1 MRFLAKFSKLLVLL
15 SILGIGMYI
24 IMPTSIEA
32 AATSMTFNPVAD
44 AYVYSNKPDA
54 NNGSAPTLRVDGSPV
69 MRSYVRFDLSSLSD
83 GLISSAILKVYAN
96 SSLSEGFSIDQLTN
110 NTWQENTIIYEN
122 APTPGPAIINS
133 GDVSSGQWVSI
144 DITSYIK
151 GAGIYSLVF
160 TPLSNTQLNLASRD
174 AEGYAPQLIV
184 TQEFSPTA
192 THTPTQVL
200 NTPTSSPTNTPSPI
214 PSISTPT
221 AIPTNTSS
229 PIPSTSTPTPV
240 PTNTTSPTAYTSTS
254 TPIPT
259 NTPTPTGYSSTPA
272 PTQASPVDISTTF
285 IPTADAYVYSSYPD
299 TNFGLFTSL
308 YVDESPT
315 ILSYLRFDL
324 SSLDYNL
331 IDNVTLRIYANSSL
345 GAGFEIEQLTDNTW
359 QEDTIDYAN
368 APAPGQSIT
377 QSGPVSTN
385 SWVSIDLTSYID
397 GPGIYSL
404 VLFPLSSTRV
414 NLASRESGSHT
425 PQLIISGSSSSLPK
439 PTNTPTSTSTSTFTP
454 TSTQT
459 SEITPTPTYSSTP
472 TPTSTSIITPAPT
485 QSNTP
490 TPTPPSTSALTP
502 APTRSNTPTPTPTNS
517 STSTPTS
524 SSTFTPTPTQSN
536 TPPPTSVPSS
546 TPTSTTAPSI
556 TPTPTST
563 SIAGSVPN
571 FSHIILIIL
580 ENREYSSVV
589 GNGSWPNFNKLASN
603 YALLT
608 QSYAVAHPSLPNY
621 IALTSGSTQG
631 ITSDCTSCFVNATN
645 IGDILEQNGKSWK
658 GYMEDM
664 PSPCYVGNSGDYAQ
678 KHNPFIYYD
687 DIRTNSNR
695 CASHVVPLTQF
706 DADLSNNQLPDFS
719 WITPNMCNDGHD
731 CSSSTADSFLGSEVN
746 KILTS
751 PSFDQNS
758 LLIITFDE
766 GTSGSSCCGLLSSA
780 GGHIATLFI
789 SGLAKAGYQDSTSY
803 DHYSI
808 LKMMADA
815 WGLPYLDHAGDS
827 STYSIINVWK

>member
-1 MRFLAKFSKLLVLL
+1 MRFLAKFSKLLILL
-15 SILGIGMYI
+15 SILGIGTYI
-24 IMPTSIEA
+24 IMPTSSEA

-96 SSLSEGFSIDQLTN
+96 SSLSDGFSIDQLAN
-110 NTWQENTIIYEN
+110 NTWQEDTLIYEN
-122 APTPGPAIINS
+122 APTPGPAITNS
-133 GDVSSGQWVSI
+133 GDVSSGQWLSI

-160 TPLSNTQLNLASRD
+160 TALSSTQLNLASR
-174 AEGYAPQLIV
+174 ESGSYAPQLIV

-192 THTPTQVL
+192 TYTPTQVL
-200 NTPTSSPTNTPSPI
+200 DTPTSSPTKTPTLI
-214 PSISTPT
+214 PPTSTPT
-221 AIPTNTSS
+221 AIPTNTSA

-240 PTNTTSPTAYTSTS
+240 PTNTLTPVPPTS
-254 TPIPT
+254 TPTPVPT
-259 NTPTPTGYSSTPA
+259 NTPTPTAYSSTPA
-272 PTQASPVDISTTF
+272 PSQASPVDLSTTF
-285 IPTADAYVYSSYPD
+285 APSADAYVYSSYPD
-299 TNFGLFTSL
+299 TNFGLYSSL
-308 YVDESPT
+308 YVDESPA
-315 ILSYLRFDL
+315 ILSYMRFDL
-324 SSLDYNL
+324 SSLDYST

-368 APAPGQSIT
+368 APTPGQSIT
-377 QSGPVSTN
+377 QSGPVSTD
-385 SWVSIDLTSYID
+385 SWISIDLTSYIN
-397 GPGIYSL
+397 GPGVYSL

-414 NLASRESGSHT
+414 NLASRESGSHA

-439 PTNTPTSTSTSTFTP
+439 PTNAPTSTSTSTFTP
-454 TSTQT
+454 APTHT

-472 TPTSTSIITPAPT
+472 TSTSTSTF
-485 QSNTP
+485 TP
-490 TPTPPSTSALTP
+490 TPTLTSEI
-502 APTRSNTPTPTPTNS
+502 SPTPTNS
-517 STSTPTS
+517 STPAPTS
-524 SSTFTPTPTQSN
+524 TSTFTPVPTQSN
-536 TPPPTSVPSS
+536 TPMPTSVPSS
-546 TPTSTTAPSI
+546 TPTSTATPSI

-563 SIAGSVPN
+563 STAGGVPN

-589 GNGSWPNFNKLASN
+589 GNSSWPNFNNLASN
-603 YALLT
+603 YVLLT

-645 IGDILEQNGKSWK
+645 LGDILEQNGKSWK

-664 PSPCYVGNSGDYAQ
+664 PSPCYVGNSGDYVQ

-695 CASHVVPLTQF
+695 CANHVVPLTQF
-706 DADLSNNQLPDFS
+706 DTDLSNNQLPDFS
-719 WITPNMCNDGHD
+719 WITPNLCNDGHD
-731 CSSSTADSFLGSEVN
+731 CSSSTADSFLGSEVS
-746 KILTS
+746 KILAS
-751 PSFDQNS
+751 PSFDKNS

-766 GTSGSSCCGLLSSA
+766 GSSGSSCCGLPSSA

-789 SGLAKAGYQDSTSY
+789 SSLAKAGYQDSTSY

-815 WGLPYLDHAGDS
+815 WGLPYLEHVGDS
-827 STYSIINVWK
+827 STNSITDVWK

>member
-1 MRFLAKFSKLLVLL
+1 MRFLAKFSKLLTLI

-44 AYVYSNKPDA
+44 AYVYSSKPDA

-96 SSLSEGFSIDQLTN
+96 SSLSEGFSIDQLAN
-110 NTWQENTIIYEN
+110 NTWQENSIIYEN

-133 GDVSSGQWVSI
+133 GEVSSGQWISI

-151 GAGIYSLVF
+151 GAGIYNLAF
-160 TPLSNTQLNLASRD
+160 TSLSNTQLSLASRESD
-174 AEGYAPQLIV
+174 SFAPQLIV

-192 THTPTQVL
+192 THTPTLVL
-200 NTPTSSPTNTPSPI
+200 NTPTSSPTNTPTLI
-214 PSISTPT
+214 PSTSTQT
-221 AIPTNTSS
+221 AIPTNTPS
-229 PIPSTSTPTPV
+229 PTVPTSTFTPI
-240 PTNTTSPTAYTSTS
+240 PTNTPSPTAYPSTS

-259 NTPTPTGYSSTPA
+259 NTPTPTDYSSTPV
-272 PTQASPVDISTTF
+272 PTLASPVDISTIFT
-285 IPTADAYVYSSYPD
+285 PTADAYVYSSYPD

-308 YVDESPT
+308 YVDESPMM
-315 ILSYLRFDL
+315 LSYIRFDL
-324 SSLDYNL
+324 SSLDYNI

-368 APAPGQSIT
+368 APVPGQSIT
-377 QSGPVSTN
+377 QSGPVSPN
-385 SWVSIDLTSYID
+385 SWVTIDLTSYIN
-397 GPGIYSL
+397 GPGIYNL
-404 VLFPLSSTRV
+404 VLFPLSSTRL
-414 NLASRESGSHT
+414 NLASRESGSHA
-425 PQLIISGSSSSLPK
+425 PQLIISGASSGLPK
-439 PTNTPTSTSTSTFTP
+439 PTIMPTSTSTSTFTP
-454 TSTQT
+454 TPTQT
-459 SEITPTPTYSSTP
+459 SGI
-472 TPTSTSIITPAPT
+472 
-485 QSNTP
+485 
-490 TPTPPSTSALTP
+490 
-502 APTRSNTPTPTPTNS
+502 TPTPTNS

-524 SSTFTPTPTQSN
+524 TSTLTPTPTQTSMD
-536 TPPPTSVPSS
+536 TPIPTSTSTFTPMPAQSDTPTPTPVFSS
-546 TPTSTTAPSI
+546 TPTSTAAPSI

-563 SIAGSVPN
+563 SISGNVPK

-589 GNGSWPNFNKLASN
+589 GNSSWPNFNNLASN

-645 IGDILEQNGKSWK
+645 IGDILEQNGKSWR

-706 DADLSNNQLPDFS
+706 DTDLSNNQLPDFS
-719 WITPNMCNDGHD
+719 WITPNLCNDGHD

-746 KILTS
+746 KILAS

-766 GTSGSSCCGLLSSA
+766 GSSGSSCCGLPSSA

-808 LKMMADA
+808 LKMLADA
-815 WGLPYLDHAGDS
+815 WGLPYLEHAGDS
-827 STYSIINVWK
+827 STYSIIDVWK

>member
-1 MRFLAKFSKLLVLL
+1 MRFLAKFSKLLILL
-15 SILGIGMYI
+15 SILGLGMYI
-24 IMPTSIEA
+24 IMPTSSEA

-69 MRSYVRFDLSSLSD
+69 MRSYIRFDLSSLSD

-96 SSLSEGFSIDQLTN
+96 SSLNDGFSIDQLAN
-110 NTWQENTIIYEN
+110 NTWQEDTLIYEN
-122 APTPGPAIINS
+122 APTPGPAITNS
-133 GDVSSGQWVSI
+133 GDVASGQWVSI
-144 DITSYIK
+144 DITPYIK

-160 TPLSNTQLNLASRD
+160 TALSSTQLNLASR
-174 AEGYAPQLIV
+174 ESESYAPQLIV

-192 THTPTQVL
+192 TYTPTQVL
-200 NTPTSSPTNTPSPI
+200 DTPTSSPTNTPTSI
-214 PSISTPT
+214 PPTSTPT
-221 AIPTNTSS
+221 AIPTNTPI

-240 PTNTTSPTAYTSTS
+240 PTNTPTPVPPTS
-254 TPIPT
+254 TPTPVPT
-259 NTPTPTGYSSTPA
+259 NTPTPTAYSPTLA
-272 PTQASPVDISTTF
+272 PTQASPVAISTTF
-285 IPTADAYVYSSYPD
+285 APSADAYVYSGYPD
-299 TNFGLFTSL
+299 TNFGLYSSL
-308 YVDESPT
+308 YVDESPA
-315 ILSYLRFDL
+315 ILSYMRFDL
-324 SSLDYNL
+324 SSLDYST

-345 GAGFEIEQLTDNTW
+345 GAGFELEQLTDNTW

-385 SWVSIDLTSYID
+385 SWISIDLTSYIN

-414 NLASRESGSHT
+414 NLASRESGSHA

-454 TSTQT
+454 TPTHT

-472 TPTSTSIITPAPT
+472 TSTSTSTFTPTPTLTSEITPTPTNSSTPAPTSTSTFTPAPTQSNTPMPTPTSTSTLTPAPT

-490 TPTPPSTSALTP
+490 TPT
-502 APTRSNTPTPTPTNS
+502 
-517 STSTPTS
+517 
-524 SSTFTPTPTQSN
+524 
-536 TPPPTSVPSS
+536 SVPSS
-546 TPTSTTAPSI
+546 TPTSTAAPSI

-563 SIAGSVPN
+563 STAGGVPN

-589 GNGSWPNFNKLASN
+589 GNSSWPNFNNLASN

-645 IGDILEQNGKSWK
+645 LGDILEQNGKSWK

-664 PSPCYVGNSGDYAQ
+664 PSPCYVGNSGDYVQ

-706 DADLSNNQLPDFS
+706 DTDLSNNQLPDFS
-719 WITPNMCNDGHD
+719 WITPNLCNDGHD
-731 CSSSTADSFLGSEVN
+731 CSSSISDSFLGSEVS
-746 KILTS
+746 KILAS

-766 GTSGSSCCGLLSSA
+766 GSSGSSCCGLPSSA

-789 SGLAKAGYQDSTSY
+789 SSLAKAGYQDSTSY

-808 LKMMADA
+808 LKLMADA
-815 WGLPYLDHAGDS
+815 WGLPYLEHVGDS
-827 STYSIINVWK
+827 STNSITDVWK

>member
-1 MRFLAKFSKLLVLL
+1 MRFLAKFSKLLILL
-15 SILGIGMYI
+15 SILGIGTYI

-32 AATSMTFNPVAD
+32 AATTMTFNPVAD

-54 NNGSAPTLRVDGSPV
+54 NNGTAPTLRVDGSPA

-83 GLISSAILKVYAN
+83 GLISSVILKVYAN
-96 SSLSEGFSIDQLTN
+96 SSLGEGFSIDQLAN
-110 NTWQENTIIYEN
+110 NTWRENTIIYEN
-122 APTPGPAIINS
+122 APTPGPAITNS
-133 GDVSSGQWVSI
+133 GEVSSDQWVSI

-151 GAGIYSLVF
+151 GAGIYNLVF
-160 TPLSNTQLNLASRD
+160 TPLSSTQLSLASR
-174 AEGYAPQLIV
+174 ESGSHAPQLIV

-200 NTPTSSPTNTPSPI
+200 NTPASSPTNTP
-214 PSISTPT
+214 T
-221 AIPTNTSS
+221 
-229 PIPSTSTPTPV
+229 PIPSTSTPTDV
-240 PTNTTSPTAYTSTS
+240 PTHTLSPTAQTSTSIPLPSHTPSPTSYSSTS

-259 NTPTPTGYSSTPA
+259 HTPTPTGYPSTPM
-272 PTQASPVDISTTF
+272 PTQTTPVDISTTF
-285 IPTADAYVYSSYPD
+285 TPIADAYVYNSYPD

-308 YVDESPT
+308 YVDESPMM
-315 ILSYLRFDL
+315 LSYIRFDL
-324 SSLDYNL
+324 SSLDYNI
-331 IDNVTLRIYANSSL
+331 IDNVTLRIYANSNL
-345 GAGFEIEQLTDNTW
+345 DAGFEIEQLTDNTW

-377 QSGPVSTN
+377 QSGSVPAN
-385 SWVSIDLTSYID
+385 SWVSIDLTSYINS
-397 GPGIYSL
+397 PGIYSL

-414 NLASRESGSHT
+414 NLASRESGSHA
-425 PQLIISGSSSSLPK
+425 PQLIISGTSSGLPT
-439 PTNTPTSTSTSTFTP
+439 PTNMPTSTGTITFTPTPTQTSRITPTPTYTSTSTPTSTSTFTP
-454 TSTQT
+454 T
-459 SEITPTPTYSSTP
+459 
-472 TPTSTSIITPAPT
+472 PA
-485 QSNTP
+485 QSDTP
-490 TPTPPSTSALTP
+490 TPTPVL
-502 APTRSNTPTPTPTNS
+502 
-517 STSTPTS
+517 
-524 SSTFTPTPTQSN
+524 
-536 TPPPTSVPSS
+536 SS
-546 TPTSTTAPSI
+546 TPTSTAAPSI

-563 SIAGSVPN
+563 SISGNVPN
-571 FSHIILIIL
+571 FSHIILIIF

-589 GNGSWPNFNKLASN
+589 GNGSWPNFNNLASN

-687 DIRTNSNR
+687 DIRTNSDR

-706 DADLSNNQLPDFS
+706 DTDLSNNQLPDFS

-746 KILTS
+746 KILAS

-758 LLIITFDE
+758 LLILTFDE
-766 GTSGSSCCGLLSSA
+766 GSSGSSCCGLPSSA

-815 WGLPYLDHAGDS
+815 WSLPYLEHAGDS
-827 STYSIINVWK
+827 STYSIVDVWR